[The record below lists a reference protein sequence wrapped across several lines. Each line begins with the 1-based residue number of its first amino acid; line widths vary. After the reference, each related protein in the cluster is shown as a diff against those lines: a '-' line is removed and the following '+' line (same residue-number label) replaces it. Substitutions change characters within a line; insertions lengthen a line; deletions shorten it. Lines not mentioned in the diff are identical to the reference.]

1 MNQFFQRKG
10 RKKET
15 RKGYL
20 LEWII
25 IISSWSSYKR
35 VWTWSSTNNS
45 FTKIGQP
52 ITDVFTDTKRIT
64 KSHIPVA
71 NAPIRIDIPIG
82 QSNIANESQTCMKRG
97 RPVGSKDKNPRM
109 RKREKRQD
117 GLIMGVKVSKDYFD
131 IINDLVLEEPQVLE
145 IIENDEISI
154 NYVMNHI
161 IWNQNKVNIDEVF
174 AYNVEK
180 DVISENEDKN

>member
-1 MNQFFQRKG
+1 
-10 RKKET
+10 
-15 RKGYL
+15 
-20 LEWII
+20 
-25 IISSWSSYKR
+25 
-35 VWTWSSTNNS
+35 
-45 FTKIGQP
+45 
-52 ITDVFTDTKRIT
+52 
-64 KSHIPVA
+64 
-71 NAPIRIDIPIG
+71 
-82 QSNIANESQTCMKRG
+82 MKRG

-161 IWNQNKVNIDEVF
+161 I
-174 AYNVEK
+174 
-180 DVISENEDKN
+180 